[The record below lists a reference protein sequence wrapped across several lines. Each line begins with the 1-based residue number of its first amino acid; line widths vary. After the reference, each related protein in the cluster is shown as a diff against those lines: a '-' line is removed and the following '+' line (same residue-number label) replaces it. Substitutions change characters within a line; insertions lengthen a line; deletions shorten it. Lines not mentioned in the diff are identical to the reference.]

1 MELEMVHFERDGGLQ
16 SRDQRRQ
23 KGRVGFLVSAS
34 IANLYYCPGLS
45 HPIEQDPTYDDLE
58 QN

>member
-1 MELEMVHFERDGGLQ
+1 MVHFERDGGLQ